1 MFDIGFSEILLL
13 AIMALLV
20 LGPERLP
27 KAARLLGASLRKAK
41 ASWHSVKAELEEEIA
56 QSELKETLKNTS
68 EELRKAGKDFD
79 TVTRKDLLNPVNQAV
94 GDTRKA
100 VNSAKSSAKFSNEV
114 LKADTAART
123 AAAAK
128 AAREAAAARAAA
140 AAASAP
146 AAVAAAETADPPSN
160 PGEST
165 NDDQA
170 T

>member
-1 MFDIGFSEILLL
+1 MFDIGFSELLLL
-13 AIMALLV
+13 AIIALLV

-41 ASWHSVKAELEEEIA
+41 ASWYSVKAELEEEIA
-56 QSELKETLKNTS
+56 QSELKETLKKTS
-68 EELRKAGKDFD
+68 EELRQAGKDFD

-100 VNSAKSSAKFSNEV
+100 VHSAKMSADV

-146 AAVAAAETADPPSN
+146 AAVAATPEISEDHPS